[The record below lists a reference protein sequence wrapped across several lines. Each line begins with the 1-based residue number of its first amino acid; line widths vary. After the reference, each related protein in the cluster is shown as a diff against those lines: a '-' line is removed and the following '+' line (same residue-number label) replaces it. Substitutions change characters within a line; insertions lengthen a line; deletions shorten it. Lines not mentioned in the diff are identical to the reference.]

1 MSAFVII
8 LIVTSLML
16 ANFYVGLNYN
26 KLIKEENSKLL
37 IIVFWVFQCF
47 FTFVLIL
54 NFLLF
59 FTGRHNGRASII
71 IEYIAGFTASFS
83 LYSIIMFI
91 IRDIFRQLAKV
102 IPFHNASRLIGNFV
116 YRCGMIA
123 VITASIITVYGFV
136 NAKNYKVIDYNV
148 TLDKKESTID
158 GLNAVFVSDA
168 HMGCAVG
175 AAELQII
182 VDKINAVNPDV
193 VFLGGDFFDDGTT
206 EQLKEQASEI
216 LKGLTAKYGVYFV
229 LGNHECYLDDDA
241 KQESYFANAGIQV
254 IDDKVVMIDNKFI
267 LVGRKDRTNGRVDI
281 TKLMQGVETETL
293 PVILL
298 DHEPIYKD
306 MKRVAAE
313 GADLQLSGHTHAGQI
328 FPMYL
333 FDFFETV
340 PWYGKYKT
348 GDLQTLVSSG
358 VGAWA
363 VPIRIGS
370 PSEIMY
376 VHISFEGKNKY

>member
-1 MSAFVII
+1 MHMSAFVII
-8 LIVTSLML
+8 LIVTLLVL
-16 ANFYVGLNYN
+16 ANFYVALNYN
-26 KLIKEENSKLL
+26 KLIKEENSKAL
-37 IIVFWVFQCF
+37 IIIYWIFQVFI
-47 FTFVLIL
+47 TFVLIL

-59 FTGRHNGRASII
+59 FTGQHNGKASTV
-71 IEYIAGFTASFS
+71 IEYIAGFTASFC

-102 IPFHNASRLIGNFV
+102 IPFHKASRWIANFV
-116 YRCGMIA
+116 YRGGMIA
-123 VITASIITVYGFV
+123 AITASIITAYGFI

-158 GLNAVFVSDA
+158 GLNAVFISDA

-175 AAELQII
+175 ATELQII
-182 VDKINAVNPDV
+182 VDKINAANPDV
-193 VFLGGDFFDDGTT
+193 IFLGGDFFDDGTT
-206 EQLKEQASEI
+206 EQLKEEASEI

-229 LGNHECYLDDDA
+229 LGNHECYLNDDA

-254 IDDKVVMIDNKFI
+254 IDDKVVTIDDKFI
-267 LVGRKDRTNGRVDI
+267 LVGRKDRTDGRMDI

-306 MKRVAAE
+306 MKEVAAQ

-328 FPMYL
+328 FPTYI
-333 FDFFETV
+333 FDFLKV
-340 PWYGKYKT
+340 QPWYGEYKT

-358 VGAWA
+358 VGDWA
-363 VPIRIGS
+363 VPIRVGS

-376 VHISFEGKNKY
+376 IHISFQ

>member
-1 MSAFVII
+1 MHMSAFVII
-8 LIVTSLML
+8 LIISLLVL

-26 KLIKEENSKLL
+26 KLIREEKSKVL
-37 IIVFWVFQCF
+37 IIIFWVFQIF
-47 FTFVLIL
+47 FTLVLIL

-59 FTGRHNGRASII
+59 FTGQHHGRASIA
-71 IEYIAGFTASFS
+71 IEYIAGFMASFC

-91 IRDIFRQLAKV
+91 IRDIFIQLAKV
-102 IPFHNASRLIGNFV
+102 IPFHRTSKWIGNFMF
-116 YRCGMIA
+116 RCGMIA
-123 VITASIITVYGFV
+123 AVTASIITIYGFM
-136 NAKNYKVIDYNV
+136 NAKDYKVIDYNV

-158 GLNAVFVSDA
+158 GLNAVFISDA

-175 AAELQII
+175 AMELQII

-193 VFLGGDFFDDGTT
+193 IFLGGDFFDDGTT
-206 EQLKEQASEI
+206 EQLKEEASEI
-216 LKGLTAKYGVYFV
+216 LKGLKSKYGVYYV

-241 KQESYFANAGIQV
+241 KQESYFLNAGIQV
-254 IDDKVVMIDNKFI
+254 IDDKVVTIDNKFI
-267 LVGRKDRTNGRVDI
+267 LVGRKDRTNGRTDI
-281 TKLMQGVETETL
+281 TKLMNGVETNTL

-298 DHEPIYKD
+298 DHEPIYSD
-306 MKRVAAE
+306 MREVAE
-313 GADLQLSGHTHAGQI
+313 QGVDLQFSGHTHAGQI
-328 FPMYL
+328 FPTYI
-333 FDFFETV
+333 FDFLNIQ
-340 PWYGKYKT
+340 PWYGEYKT

-376 VHISFEGKNKY
+376 AHIDFR

>member
-1 MSAFVII
+1 MHMSVFVII
-8 LIVTSLML
+8 LIVTSLAL

-26 KLIKEENSKLL
+26 KLIRAENSKAL
-37 IIVFWVFQCF
+37 IIIFWVFQCF

-59 FTGRHNGRASII
+59 FTGMHNGRASTV
-71 IEYIAGFTASFS
+71 IEYIAGFTASFC

-102 IPFHNASRLIGNFV
+102 IPFHKTSMWLANFV

-123 VITASIITVYGFV
+123 AVTATIITVYGFM

-148 TLDKKESTID
+148 TIDKKESTID
-158 GLNAVFVSDA
+158 DLNAVFVSDA

-175 AAELQII
+175 APELQTI
-182 VDKINAVNPDV
+182 VDKIKAINPDV
-193 VFLGGDFFDDGTT
+193 IFLGGDFFDDGTT
-206 EQLKEQASEI
+206 VQLKEQASEI

-229 LGNHECYLDDDA
+229 LGNHECYLNDDA
-241 KQESYFANAGIQV
+241 KQESYFTNAGIQV
-254 IDDKVVMIDNKFI
+254 IDDKVVTIDNKFVI
-267 LVGRKDRTNGRVDI
+267 VGRKDRTNGRMDL
-281 TKLMQGVETETL
+281 TKLMKGVDTKTL

-298 DHEPIYKD
+298 DHEPIYSD
-306 MKRVAAE
+306 MSKVAAQ

-328 FPMYL
+328 FPAYI
-333 FDFFETV
+333 FDFLKLQ
-340 PWYGKYKT
+340 PWYGKYQT
-348 GDLQTLVSSG
+348 GDMQTLVSSG
-358 VGAWA
+358 VGDWA

-370 PSEIMY
+370 PSEIMNI
-376 VHISFEGKNKY
+376 HISLR

>member
-1 MSAFVII
+1 MHMSAFVII
-8 LIVTSLML
+8 LIVSLLVL

-26 KLIKEENSKLL
+26 KLIKEENSKAL
-37 IIVFWVFQCF
+37 IIIFWVFQCF

-59 FTGRHNGRASII
+59 FTGQHNGKASTV
-71 IEYIAGFTASFS
+71 IEYIAGFTASFC

-102 IPFHNASRLIGNFV
+102 IPFHNSSKVIANFV

-123 VITASIITVYGFV
+123 AITASVITAYGFI
-136 NAKNYKVIDYNV
+136 NAKNYKVVDYNV
-148 TLDKKESTID
+148 TLDKKESTIN

-193 VFLGGDFFDDGTT
+193 IFLGGDFFDDGTT
-206 EQLKEQASEI
+206 EQLKEEASVI

-229 LGNHECYLDDDA
+229 IGNHECYLDNDA
-241 KQESYFANAGIQV
+241 KQESYFTNAGIQV
-254 IDDKVVMIDNKFI
+254 IDDKVVTIDNKFI
-267 LVGRKDRTNGRVDI
+267 LVGRKDRTNGRMDI
-281 TKLMQGVETETL
+281 AKLMQGVETKTL

-306 MKRVAAE
+306 MQKVAAQ

-328 FPMYL
+328 FPTYI
-333 FDFFETV
+333 FDFLKLQ

-348 GDLQTLVSSG
+348 GDLQTIVSSG
-358 VGAWA
+358 VGDWA

-376 VHISFEGKNKY
+376 VHISFE

>member
-1 MSAFVII
+1 MHMSAFVII
-8 LIVTSLML
+8 LIVTLLVL

-26 KLIKEENSKLL
+26 KLIKEENSKVL
-37 IIVFWVFQCF
+37 IIIFWVFQCF

-59 FTGRHNGRASII
+59 FTGQHNGRASTV
-71 IEYIAGFTASFS
+71 IEYIAGFTASFC

-102 IPFHNASRLIGNFV
+102 IPFHKVSRWLANFV

-123 VITASIITVYGFV
+123 AITASIITMYGFM

-158 GLNAVFVSDA
+158 GLNAVFISDA

-175 AAELQII
+175 AAELQTI
-182 VDKINAVNPDV
+182 VDKINAANPDV
-193 VFLGGDFFDDGTT
+193 IFLGGDFFDDGTT
-206 EQLKEQASEI
+206 ELLKEEASEI

-241 KQESYFANAGIQV
+241 KQESYFTNAGIQV
-254 IDDKVVMIDNKFI
+254 IDDKVVTIDNKFI
-267 LVGRKDRTNGRVDI
+267 LVGRKDRTNGRMDI
-281 TKLMQGVETETL
+281 TQLMQGVETETL

-306 MKRVAAE
+306 MKKVAAQ

-328 FPMYL
+328 FPTYI
-333 FDFFETV
+333 FDFLKIQ
-340 PWYGKYKT
+340 PWYGEYKT
-348 GDLQTLVSSG
+348 KDMQTLVSSG
-358 VGAWA
+358 VGDWA
-363 VPIRIGS
+363 VPIRVGS

-376 VHISFEGKNKY
+376 IHISFQ

>member
-1 MSAFVII
+1 MHMSAFVII
-8 LIVTSLML
+8 LIISLLVL

-26 KLIKEENSKLL
+26 KLIREEKSKVL
-37 IIVFWVFQCF
+37 IIIFWVFQIF
-47 FTFVLIL
+47 FTLVLIL

-59 FTGRHNGRASII
+59 FTGQHHGRASIA
-71 IEYIAGFTASFS
+71 IEYIAGFMASFC

-91 IRDIFRQLAKV
+91 IRDIFIQLAKV
-102 IPFHNASRLIGNFV
+102 IPFHRTSKWIGNFMF
-116 YRCGMIA
+116 RCGMIA
-123 VITASIITVYGFV
+123 AVTASIITIYGFM
-136 NAKNYKVIDYNV
+136 NAKDYKVIDYNV

-158 GLNAVFVSDA
+158 GLNAVFISDA

-175 AAELQII
+175 AKELQII

-193 VFLGGDFFDDGTT
+193 IFLGGDFFDDGTT
-206 EQLKEQASEI
+206 EQLKEEASEI
-216 LKGLTAKYGVYFV
+216 LKGLKSKYGVYYV

-241 KQESYFANAGIQV
+241 KQESYFLNAGIQV
-254 IDDKVVMIDNKFI
+254 IDDKVVTIDNKFI
-267 LVGRKDRTNGRVDI
+267 LVGRKDRTNGRTDI
-281 TKLMQGVETETL
+281 TKLMNGVETNTL

-298 DHEPIYKD
+298 DHEPIYSD
-306 MKRVAAE
+306 MREVAE
-313 GADLQLSGHTHAGQI
+313 QGVDLQFSGHTHAGQI
-328 FPMYL
+328 FPTYI
-333 FDFFETV
+333 FDFLNIQ
-340 PWYGKYKT
+340 PWYGEYKT

-376 VHISFEGKNKY
+376 AHIDFR

>member
-1 MSAFVII
+1 MSASVII
-8 LIVTSLML
+8 LIVTSLIL

-59 FTGRHNGRASII
+59 FTGRHNGRASIV

-102 IPFHNASRLIGNFV
+102 IPFHNASRLLGNFV

-193 VFLGGDFFDDGTT
+193 IFLGGDFFDDGTT
-206 EQLKEQASEI
+206 EQLKEDASEI

-241 KQESYFANAGIQV
+241 KQESYFTNAGIQV
-254 IDDKVVMIDNKFI
+254 IDDKVVTIDNKFI

-281 TKLMQGVETETL
+281 TKLMQGVETEKL

-306 MKRVAAE
+306 MKKVAAE

-328 FPMYL
+328 FPTYL

-340 PWYGKYKT
+340 PWYGEYKT
-348 GDLQTLVSSG
+348 GDMQTLVSSG
-358 VGAWA
+358 VGDWA

-376 VHISFEGKNKY
+376 VHISFEGF